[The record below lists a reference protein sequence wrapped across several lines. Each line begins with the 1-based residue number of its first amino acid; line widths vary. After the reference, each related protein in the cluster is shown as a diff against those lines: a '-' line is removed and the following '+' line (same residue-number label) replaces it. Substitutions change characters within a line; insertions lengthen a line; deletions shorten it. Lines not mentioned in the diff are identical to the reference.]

1 MSERSETFMSKI
13 WKERNAGADTEE
25 KLVAAIISVLVEN
38 VTVYTAQN
46 NLIVLDANDMLQLA
60 RELQE

>member
-60 RELQE
+60 QELQE